1 MSEKN
6 RVLSAYK
13 AVVDGKTT
21 ALAGCNTANCERQ
34 CLRKDPSLQN
44 QKLCQKSG
52 SGKAA
57 FLAQL
62 LMRWVKTPDF

>member
-34 CLRKDPSLQN
+34 CLRKDPSLRCRESW
-44 QKLCQKSG
+44 KPDICS
-52 SGKAA
+52 A
-57 FLAQL
+57 FIPIFSQ
-62 LMRWVKTPDF
+62 